1 MQKEPSRR
9 DSSARPTSSA
19 SGRCAFSTFLPDP
32 AFCSPSV
39 CRLRVRAHT
48 SPPKKP
54 APVALIVTGSCPWT
68 LGCDPLPT
76 WIEHWCV
83 SHRLQEKLVDTQPG
97 VLVDSGLVPPSLP
110 APTLLPYMGGRSRA
124 GAPATAMLER
134 AVMPP
139 WPPSHKHRVHG
150 GGWVR
155 PWRRRAGGRGWAQS
169 LPHPA
174 QAHPVAPHAGPRC
187 RCAAR
192 GAGSPP
198 ILFARSHSP
207 AWLFYPRLPVS

>member
-1 MQKEPSRR
+1 MRLFDIFTRPRILLAQCVPAARTRAHLPAEKA
-9 DSSARPTSSA
+9 SACRCDRAWILPLDLGLRPT
-19 SGRCAFSTFLPDP
+19 T
-32 AFCSPSV
+32 
-39 CRLRVRAHT
+39 H
-48 SPPKKP
+48 
-54 APVALIVTGSCPWT
+54 LI
-68 LGCDPLPT
+68 DY
-76 WIEHWCV
+76 WCV

-97 VLVDSGLVPPSLP
+97 ELVDSGLVPPSLP